1 MRAEKSIMLSWM
13 CGGAMS
19 CIITQVEMNMVVGGR
34 WTTWIAD
41 SVEYQQQELQTPDVG
56 CLRGKSVAFRA
67 HTIIA

>member
-1 MRAEKSIMLSWM
+1 
-13 CGGAMS
+13 MS
-19 CIITQVEMNMVVGGR
+19 CTITRVKMKMVVGGR

-67 HTIIA
+67 HTIIAL